1 MQDCTPGGWLC
12 VTRECDL
19 WVQMCAWCTQWHVSG
34 GDVVE
39 CVLACACDAELA
51 VVGHACRAVY
61 RAAGHVRA
69 MLGGCLCVTHG
80 YDVGVQ
86 KCAWCTPWHV
96 SGRGVVGDVH
106 WHVHAMWWWM
116 RCGGPY
122 RAVHRATGQAY
133 VRGAGC
139 VSLMSVMQGCK
150 SVRGA
155 RHGM

>member
-1 MQDCTPGGWLC
+1 MGANVCVVHAMACEWWGCSRMCIGMCMRCRVGCGG
-12 VTRECDL
+12 
-19 WVQMCAWCTQWHVSG
+19 
-34 GDVVE
+34 
-39 CVLACACDAELA
+39 
-51 VVGHACRAVY
+51 ACRAVY

-122 RAVHRATGQAY
+122 RAVHRATGH

>member
-1 MQDCTPGGWLC
+1 MCMRCRVGCGG
-12 VTRECDL
+12 
-19 WVQMCAWCTQWHVSG
+19 
-34 GDVVE
+34 
-39 CVLACACDAELA
+39 
-51 VVGHACRAVY
+51 ACRAVY

-122 RAVHRATGQAY
+122 RAVHRATGH
-133 VRGAGC
+133 VRGGWLCVTHECDAGVQKC
-139 VSLMSVMQGCK
+139 AWCTPWHVSGRGVVGDVYWHVHAMWWWMRWGMQGCT
-150 SVRGA
+150 
-155 RHGM
+155 